1 MRPSEIHEGLSLNGL
16 DLLLN
21 NVNAPISVQPS
32 SDSKFGELPSATLL
46 EETPDSLDCVHL
58 AAVDRKKG
66 RLEAQLLHSLLS
78 FSEVGAVVVQDHH
91 RLDSARQRNYF
102 SEQVCYE
109 VEKVVAVGGVTN
121 RIVEAFA
128 LEALTKRSVDSEA
141 GALVL
146 HASGWNLKPLLLE
159 VPTLLL
165 HHIGPKGR
173 LVNVDDWLVI
183 DNSFGQVLRILHS
196 PVLESEQVVSV
207 RKVLVVACGA
217 PDAVAFIEESQFVS
231 LHFYSV
237 LLPDFLASLGDAEVG
252 PVLEASC

>member
-1 MRPSEIHEGLSLNGL
+1 M
-16 DLLLN
+16 
-21 NVNAPISVQPS
+21 
-32 SDSKFGELPSATLL
+32 
-46 EETPDSLDCVHL
+46 
-58 AAVDRKKG
+58 
-66 RLEAQLLHSLLS
+66 
-78 FSEVGAVVVQDHH
+78 VVQDDH

-146 HASGWNLKPLLLE
+146 HASGWDLKPLLLE
-159 VPTLLL
+159 VPALLL

-183 DNSFGQVLRILHS
+183 DNAFGQVLRILHS

-207 RKVLVVACGA
+207 RKVLVVTSGA
-217 PDAVAFIEESQFVS
+217 PDAVALVEQRQLVS
-231 LHFYSV
+231 FHFHLV
-237 LLPDFLASLGDAEVG
+237 FLPYLLASLGDAEVG